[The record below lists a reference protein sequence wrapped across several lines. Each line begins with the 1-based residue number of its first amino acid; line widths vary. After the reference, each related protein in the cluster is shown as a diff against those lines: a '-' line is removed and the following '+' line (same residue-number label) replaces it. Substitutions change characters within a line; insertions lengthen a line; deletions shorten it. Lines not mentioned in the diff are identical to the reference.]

1 MIQLSP
7 PPFSTDAIPKFEA
20 EVAKATGT
28 KYALA
33 TSSGTAAIHLAL
45 MVLGVGPGDV
55 VLCPTFTFAATA
67 FPILYCGATPVFY
80 GCKLDMS
87 ADMDDVRLALR
98 SHVPKA
104 IIAVDLYGDCPGHE
118 DLAALCKQH
127 GIPLLVDAAESLG
140 ATYKGKKAGSFGTL
154 SAISFNLN
162 KIVTAGGGGALV
174 SDDQGLVDR
183 ARFLATQ
190 AKDDVP
196 WYQHSAVGYNYRIA
210 AHAAAYGLTQIKKLK
225 KLVAERRR
233 INSWYRRYLP
243 ATVFIPTVGK
253 STNWLTTILCP
264 NPAHRFIDRLAKNGI
279 ETRRLWLPMHHQPAL
294 SRFQYFVTGTP
305 AYLFFFG
312 LCLPSRGV
320 TKRQVA
326 KICRILLEK
335 Q

>member
-87 ADMDDVRLALR
+87 ADMDDIRLALK
-98 SHVPKA
+98 SHRPKV
-104 IIAVDLYGDCPGHE
+104 IIAVDLYGDCPGHKE
-118 DLAALCKQH
+118 LSALCRHH
-127 GIPLLVDAAESLG
+127 GAPLLVDAAESLG

-162 KIVTAGGGGALV
+162 KIVTTGGGGALV
-174 SDDQGLVDR
+174 SDDRKLVER

-190 AKDDVP
+190 AKDSAP
-196 WYQHSAVGYNYRIA
+196 WYQHSTTGYNYRMA
-210 AHAAAYGLTQIKKLK
+210 VHAAQHGLTQLRKLK
-225 KLVAERRR
+225 SLIDERRK
-233 INSWYRRYLP
+233 INSWYREYLP
-243 ATVFIPTVGK
+243 ATVFPPTAGE
-253 STNWLTTILCP
+253 STNWLTTIVC
-264 NPAHRFIDRLAKNGI
+264 NTPAFVFIERLARYGIEARRMWQPMHWQPIFAKYPFFVTVVPDRL
-279 ETRRLWLPMHHQPAL
+279 
-294 SRFQYFVTGTP
+294 FDY
-305 AYLFFFG
+305 G

-320 TKRQVA
+320 THQQVR
-326 KICRILLEK
+326 KICRILMEK
-335 Q
+335 S